1 MRDRNSFLILSLLCA
16 VLITLDASADGKSKA
31 QVCGACHGT
40 DGNSTTPIWPSL
52 AGQNAA
58 YTILQIESFQSRWRD
73 DPAMSAMADTLVDAD
88 VAEIAAYYAAQPVAI
103 RPIARDEVAAGQKLY
118 RGGDGARGIPACMAC
133 HGPNGADNAAA
144 TYPALRGQ
152 QSEYTVLQLKAYRD
166 GKRTTDPRQMMRS
179 IAEKMSDED
188 MQAVARYIS
197 ALH

>member
-16 VLITLDASADGKSKA
+16 VLITLDASADGKAKA

-52 AGQNAA
+52 AGQNAT
-58 YTILQIESFQSRWRD
+58 YTILQIQSFQSRRRD

-88 VAEIAAYYAAQPVAI
+88 VAKIPAYYAAQPVAI

-133 HGPNGADNAAA
+133 HGPNGAGNAAA